1 MRITLLNDCFFQK
14 TCKKNSSL
22 LLAKSTEQTKP
33 LGKLDK
39 YAEKNHGRIVIFVNI
54 CIINCHGSI

>member
-39 YAEKNHGRIVIFVNI
+39 YAEKIMAE
-54 CIINCHGSI
+54 S